1 MHIQTDTGALLNL
14 NTVNVVKY
22 RKEIDRRDGSY
33 TGKWEVIGETD
44 QKVYSIQT
52 VSTMRDA
59 LDVVETIKK
68 EILEAGYNVI
78 ELPED
83 IPF

>member
-14 NTVNVVKY
+14 NMVNIMEY
-22 RKEIDRRDGSY
+22 RKETDRRDGGY
-33 TGKWEVIGETD
+33 TGKWEVIAETD
-44 QKVYSIQT
+44 QKVYVIQT

-59 LDVVETIKK
+59 LAIVETIKQS
-68 EILEAGYNVI
+68 ILEAGYNVI

>member
-1 MHIQTDTGALLNL
+1 M
-14 NTVNVVKY
+14 
-22 RKEIDRRDGSY
+22 S
-33 TGKWEVIGETD
+33 
-44 QKVYSIQT
+44 
-52 VSTMRDA
+52 DA

-78 ELPED
+78 EIPED